1 MIGEQSVNQQTSNPA
16 SDGQPRWPSPASAW
30 YAAVILM
37 LANTLAFIDRQ
48 ALALLVQP
56 IKQDLQIS
64 DTAISLLYGL
74 SFTIF
79 YVAVGLPVAWLADR
93 SNRRNIV
100 VASVAIWSLMTSL
113 CGLARNFPMLFLA
126 RVGVGAGEGGFSPSA
141 YSMLAD
147 YFPKERLPA
156 AMGVYQ
162 MGVYLGGAG
171 ALLIGGLIATVIP
184 PESLVTLPLLG
195 AVKGWH
201 IVFLLLGVPGLL
213 LSLLLLTVREPAR
226 MSATGQAGAA
236 ERASLGELF
245 RHLGRH
251 ASAYVGIGL
260 GFALMIFVGNGTGAW
275 IPAFLTRKF
284 GWTTAEIGHS
294 YGLVVFLCGTT
305 GALTGGFVAS
315 LLRKRGHDKAN
326 LLTAVFGFVALIPIT
341 VSFPLMP
348 TAGLSLGL
356 IGLMNFFAGFNF
368 GGGLAALQEL
378 TPNRMRAL
386 VSAGYLLTINLI
398 GAALGPTAVAV
409 VTDYWFHDP
418 SRLPQAI
425 SVTCAIA
432 SPLSVVM
439 LLIGLRGYSRAL
451 KTSTNA

>member
-1 MIGEQSVNQQTSNPA
+1 VNQKTSNPA
-16 SDGQPRWPSPASAW
+16 ADAGQAWPSPAAAW
-30 YAAVILM
+30 YAVVILM

-113 CGLARNFPMLFLA
+113 CGLARNFPTLFLA

-184 PESLVTLPLLG
+184 PESLVVLPILG

-213 LSLLLLTVREPAR
+213 LSLLLLSVREPVR
-226 MSATGQAGAA
+226 RSAPGQAV

-275 IPAFLTRKF
+275 IPAFLSRKY

-294 YGLVVFLCGTT
+294 YGLVVFVCGTS
-305 GALTGGFVAS
+305 GALIGGFVAS
-315 LLRKRGHDKAN
+315 LLRRRGHDRAN
-326 LLTAVFGFVALIPIT
+326 LLTAIFGFVALIPIT
-341 VSFPLMP
+341 ISFPLMP
-348 TAGLSLGL
+348 SAGLALGL

-398 GAALGPTAVAV
+398 GAALGPTAVAL
-409 VTDYWFHDP
+409 VTDYWFRDP
-418 SRLPQAI
+418 SRLPEAI
-425 SVTCAIA
+425 SATCAVA

-451 KTSTNA
+451 KTSANA